1 VIENLPDDFHDQM
14 DYEQEDE
21 EQESSGWDSDDS
33 DYVPEHRFREE
44 VLYGTSRI
52 VTRSMRDT
60 LFD

>member
-21 EQESSGWDSDDS
+21 ELESSGWDSDDS
-33 DYVPEHRFREE
+33 DYVPEYTFREE

-52 VTRSMRDT
+52 VTRSMRDM